1 MRATVDL
8 NAVVSRSTS
17 LFKVLCL
24 CFPFG
29 SGYNVVC
36 PRSIRPYHINRITR
50 PLASPSKCY
59 LHDSRQMIDEILGG
73 DSWIIRCSRLDIT
86 SFLISSIR
94 ICISRTIC
102 RACFISTSSEAV
114 PPPHCALWQSS
125 LVGSCR
131 LPEKLER
138 GRDEIVRVAVDRR
151 VRPGDV
157 INVKWCHL
165 NSSSHL
171 GMYPVVFSRCHASVR
186 TPRITFSRVE

>member
-1 MRATVDL
+1 MSSRAALLGGGVIDL

-24 CFPFG
+24 RFPFG

-59 LHDSRQMIDEILGG
+59 LHDSRRMIDEILGG

-114 PPPHCALWQSS
+114 PTPSTARCGNQVLSAP
-125 LVGSCR
+125 VGSR
-131 LPEKLER
+131 K
-138 GRDEIVRVAVDRR
+138 
-151 VRPGDV
+151 
-157 INVKWCHL
+157 
-165 NSSSHL
+165 SSSAAGTRL
-171 GMYPVVFSRCHASVR
+171 FVSRLIAASVQAM
-186 TPRITFSRVE
+186 